1 MNQTILERKLRGDPL
16 VCDLIQIL
24 KRSAELAA
32 EDATMTA
39 KEARCFLRIDRR
51 VWDTYRKDGIV
62 TPYFRPLNSRAVYKR
77 VEIERL
83 LRCKPWPLVA

>member
-1 MNQTILERKLRGDPL
+1 MNQSILERKLKGDPYI
-16 VCDLIQIL
+16 CDLIEFI

-39 KEARCFLRIDRR
+39 KEARSFLRIDRHL
-51 VWDTYRKDGIV
+51 WDGYRKDGIV
-62 TPYFRPLNSRAVYKR
+62 TPYYRPRNSRAVYKR

-83 LRCKPWPLVA
+83 LKDTPWPDSV